1 MGLWFSSTMAR
12 PLRIDVEGGWYHVM
26 SRGIER
32 RTIFLDDSFC
42 LHFLDLLGEMTDRFG
57 VEVHAYVLMD
67 NHYHLIM
74 HTPGANASQA
84 MQWLNVSFSA
94 WSNAKRQRVGHVFQG
109 RFRSTLIDGDGAW
122 LLAASAYVHLNPV
135 RVLALGLGKSANK
148 AESLGLV
155 KPDVEQV
162 RERLRVLR
170 EHRWSSYRAYGNYT
184 AAPEWLVTRE
194 LLDRA
199 GGRELYR
206 RHMQSY
212 VTRGMDPA
220 EFTGVSERVA
230 LGSREFLD
238 RARSWVQSVS
248 PEQPDRSFLTRR
260 IPFEKIVSV
269 VEAVKGDAFADFRNR
284 HGDWGLAMVL
294 FLSRRRSGL
303 TLPQIGEAAGGMAYK
318 TVFAQVK
325 RFQARLKEDPFLRET
340 YEQCQNELS
349 IIEM

>member
-1 MGLWFSSTMAR
+1 MAR

-67 NHYHLIM
+67 NHYHLIL

-135 RVLALGLGKSANK
+135 RVLALGLGKAANK

-199 GGRELYR
+199 GGRERYR
-206 RHMQSY
+206 RHVQSY

-220 EFTGVSERVA
+220 EFTGFPERVA
-230 LGSREFLD
+230 LGSREFLE
-238 RARSWVQSVS
+238 RARSCVQSVS
-248 PEQPDRSFLTRR
+248 SEQPDRSFLTRR
-260 IPFEKIVSV
+260 VPFEKIVSV
-269 VEAVKGDAFADFRNR
+269 VEAVKGEAFADFRNR

-303 TLPQIGEAAGGMAYK
+303 TLPQIGEAVGGMAYK

-325 RFQARLKEDPFLRET
+325 RFQARLKEDPFLREA
-340 YEQCQNELS
+340 YEQCQNEMS
-349 IIEM
+349 IVET

>member
-1 MGLWFSSTMAR
+1 MAR

-26 SRGIER
+26 SRGIEK
-32 RTIFLDDSFC
+32 RTIFLDDTFR
-42 LHFLDLLGEMTDRFG
+42 LHFLELLGEMTDRFV

-67 NHYHLIM
+67 NHYHLILR
-74 HTPGANASQA
+74 TPGANASQA

-122 LLAASAYVHLNPV
+122 LLGLSAYVHLNPV
-135 RVLALGLGKSANK
+135 RVSALGLGKAANK

-162 RERLRVLR
+162 RKRLRVLR

-184 AAPEWLVTRE
+184 AFPEWLVTRE

-199 GGRELYR
+199 GGRERYR
-206 RHMQSY
+206 RFVQSY

-220 EFTGVSERVA
+220 EFTGFSERVA

-238 RARSWVQSVS
+238 RARSWVKSVS
-248 PEQPDRSFLTRR
+248 SEQPDRSFLTRR
-260 IPFEKIVSV
+260 VPFEKIVSV
-269 VEAVKGDAFADFRNR
+269 VETLRGEPMAGFAVR
-284 HGDWGLAMVL
+284 HGDWGLPMVL
-294 FLSRRRSGL
+294 YLARMHSGL
-303 TLPQIGEAAGGMAYK
+303 TLDKIGGLTGGMGYK
-318 TVFAQVK
+318 TVYTRIQ
-325 RFQARLKEDPFLRET
+325 RFKVRLEKDRELQRMT
-340 YEQCQNELS
+340 EQCTKDMKNDET
-349 IIEM
+349 